1 MSKQLARN
9 KMPGRG
15 AQIEFADT
23 GYRPA
28 SCHAMNLPLWKTNP
42 QVSMRLEALRI
53 YRNAILEQEIWL
65 LV

>member
-28 SCHAMNLPLWKTNP
+28 SCHAMNLPLGKTNP
-42 QVSMRLEALRI
+42 QVSMRCEALLGC
-53 YRNAILEQEIWL
+53 RNANLALEIRSR
-65 LV
+65 V